1 MLQEEQLQTVLLSAI
16 CIVAYSPCSQ
26 DLIVDY
32 TSATLQEEQSLAA
45 LLSPSGNAGHG
56 GHGVW
61 HRLAPLLHHDRRE
74 PVL

>member
-1 MLQEEQLQTVLLSAI
+1 MLQEEQLQTFPPSAI

-45 LLSPSGNAGHG
+45 LLSPSGNA
-56 GHGVW
+56 
-61 HRLAPLLHHDRRE
+61 
-74 PVL
+74 